1 MRQANA
7 AAGRGPYP
15 GWVRAD
21 GDSDR
26 GGRAPGSR
34 PSPSRTSQSRSS
46 LRPRFTDRFRAA
58 GHTPA
63 DPAEI
68 LDAGVAVAAG
78 LREPAGSPAAVDA
91 LRRLAGLCGA
101 DAVGLLLPGGRETWW
116 GPDRDDGVALGRRAH
131 GRRLSEGD
139 LLALPLDDE
148 PGDDGAVLVLAGDVS
163 PAAARRIAGFT
174 ADALERARLEAGAA
188 EAEAARLR
196 ELRTQISPHF
206 VYNALTTIASFV
218 RSDPARAR
226 DLVETFAEFIRHSL
240 AARGDYTPLAE
251 EFRSVEAYLTLARA
265 VLGERLRVQV
275 RVAPEVLPVPV
286 PVLALQPLVENAV
299 QHGVEKDPDGG
310 LVQVSGEAEGD
321 VCVIAVED
329 DGPGMS
335 PEHARAVLAGTAEG
349 AGLALVNVDRR
360 LRAVYGPEHGLVIE
374 TAPDAGTRIVLRIP
388 RFQPGVVAQ

>member
-1 MRQANA
+1 VRRLAPRSRRTDRPGPILTQVSAEGDHERVTPA
-7 AAGRGPYP
+7 A
-15 GWVRAD
+15 
-21 GDSDR
+21 
-26 GGRAPGSR
+26 
-34 PSPSRTSQSRSS
+34 RTS
-46 LRPRFTDRFRAA
+46 LRPRLSARRFRGGAA
-58 GHTPA
+58 PGP
-63 DPAEI
+63 DPTEALET
-68 LDAGVAVAAG
+68 GVAVAAG
-78 LREPAGSPAAVDA
+78 LREPAGSAAATEA

-101 DAVGLLLPGGRETWW
+101 EAAGLVRPGLPDSWW
-116 GPDRDDGVALGRRAH
+116 GPGRADGVALAGRAR
-131 GRRLSEGD
+131 GRRLTEAGRT
-139 LLALPLDDE
+139 ALPV
-148 PGDDGAVLVLAGDVS
+148 GDGPVLVLAGGVGS
-163 PAAARRIAGFT
+163 AAARRTAAFV
-174 ADALERARLEAGAA
+174 ADALERARLTDGEA

-196 ELRTQISPHF
+196 ALRAQISPHF

-226 DLVETFAEFIRHSL
+226 DLLETFAEFIRHSL
-240 AARGDYTPLAE
+240 AARGDYVPLAG

-299 QHGVEKDPDGG
+299 QHGVERSPDGG

-321 VCVIAVED
+321 VCVITVDD

-360 LRAVYGPEHGLVIE
+360 LRAVYGPDHGLVIE
-374 TAPDAGTRIVLRIP
+374 TAPGAGTRIVLRIP
-388 RFQPGVVAQ
+388 RFQPGVVI

>member
-1 MRQANA
+1 MT
-7 AAGRGPYP
+7 G
-15 GWVRAD
+15 
-21 GDSDR
+21 
-26 GGRAPGSR
+26 
-34 PSPSRTSQSRSS
+34 
-46 LRPRFTDRFRAA
+46 RFRAA
-58 GHTPA
+58 QAHGTA
-63 DPAEI
+63 DRPDPTEV

-78 LREPAGSPAAVDA
+78 LREPAGSPAAVEA

-101 DAVGLLLPGGRETWW
+101 NAVGLLRSGQDTGWW
-116 GPDRDDGVALGRRAH
+116 GPDREAGVALGLRAATTRR
-131 GRRLSEGD
+131 RMSEGG
-139 LLALPLDDE
+139 LLALPVVV
-148 PGDDGAVLVLAGDVS
+148 DGADPVDDRVPVLVLGGEV
-163 PAAARRIAGFT
+163 PTTAARRVAGFV

-188 EAEAARLR
+188 AADAALLR
-196 ELRTQISPHF
+196 ELRAQISPHF

-226 DLVETFAEFIRHSL
+226 DLLETFAEFIRHSL
-240 AARGDYTPLAE
+240 AARGDYTSLAG
-251 EFRSVEAYLTLARA
+251 EFASVEAYLTLARA

-275 RVAPEVLPVPV
+275 RVAPEVLPVPI

-299 QHGVEKDPDGG
+299 QHGVERTPDGG
-310 LVQVSGEAEGD
+310 LVQVSGEAEAD

-374 TAPDAGTRIVLRIP
+374 TAPGAGTRIVLRVP
-388 RFQPGVVAQ
+388 RFQPGVVAR

>member
-1 MRQANA
+1 MPA
-7 AAGRGPYP
+7 A
-15 GWVRAD
+15 
-21 GDSDR
+21 
-26 GGRAPGSR
+26 
-34 PSPSRTSQSRSS
+34 
-46 LRPRFTDRFRAA
+46 LRPRFSGRFRGGTAA
-58 GHTPA
+58 APGP
-63 DPAEI
+63 DPVAVLET
-68 LDAGVAVAAG
+68 GVAVAAG
-78 LREPAGSPAAVDA
+78 LREPGGSPAAVDA

-101 DAVGLLLPGGRETWW
+101 DSVGLLRPGHPETWFGPRRSDGLALAGRAGPRRVSADGLTAVTLGE
-116 GPDRDDGVALGRRAH
+116 GPD
-131 GRRLSEGD
+131 
-139 LLALPLDDE
+139 P
-148 PGDDGAVLVLAGDVS
+148 AVLVLGDGL
-163 PAAARRIAGFT
+163 AAPVVRRIAGFVT
-174 ADALERARLEAGAA
+174 DALERAALADGAA

-196 ELRTQISPHF
+196 ELRAQISPHF

-226 DLVETFAEFIRHSL
+226 DLLETFADFIRHSL
-240 AARGDYTPLAE
+240 AARGDYTSLAG

-275 RVAPEVLPVPV
+275 RVAPEVLPVPI

-299 QHGVEKDPDGG
+299 QHGVERSTGGG

-329 DGPGMS
+329 DGPGMA

-374 TAPDAGTRIVLRIP
+374 TAPGAGTRIVLRVP
-388 RFQPGVVAQ
+388 RFQPGVLA

>member
-1 MRQANA
+1 MRAE
-7 AAGRGPYP
+7 
-15 GWVRAD
+15 

-26 GGRAPGSR
+26 GA
-34 PSPSRTSQSRSS
+34 RTS
-46 LRPRFTDRFRAA
+46 LRPRFTGRFRSS
-58 GHTPA
+58 GGSSA
-63 DPAEI
+63 DATEV

-78 LREPAGSPAAVDA
+78 LRAPAGSPVAVEA

-101 DAVGLLLPGGRETWW
+101 DAAGLLLPGRPETWW
-116 GPDRDDGVALGRRAH
+116 GPGREDGVALGRRAH
-131 GRRLSEGD
+131 GRRLSEDD
-139 LLALPLDDE
+139 LLALPLGTD
-148 PGDDGAVLVLAGDVS
+148 PGPDAPVLVLGGGV
-163 PAAARRIAGFT
+163 PHAAARRIAGFT
-174 ADALERARLEAGAA
+174 GDALERARLEEGEA

-196 ELRTQISPHF
+196 ELRAQISPHF

-226 DLVETFAEFIRHSL
+226 DLLETFAEFIRHSL
-240 AARGDYTPLAE
+240 AARGDYTPLAG

-265 VLGERLRVQV
+265 VLGDRLRVQV

-299 QHGVEKDPDGG
+299 QHGVEKTPDGG

-329 DGPGMS
+329 DGPGMN

-360 LRAVYGPEHGLVIE
+360 LRAVYGAEYGLVIE
-374 TAPDAGTRIVLRIP
+374 TAPGAGTRIVLRIP
-388 RFQPGVVAQ
+388 RFQPGVVVR